1 MGFILILHGSW
12 MGWKAMEFRAGGTR
26 VSFSFG
32 FFAVLAVYMLV
43 DREGIGLPA
52 LAAVVLHES
61 GHIVLMRL
69 TGYQIPEMRFSPF
82 GVQIER
88 WGLLPDGRE
97 AAVYLGGVLA
107 NLLTGGIAWLFCGWN
122 LFTIV
127 SLGLILFNLLPVGRL
142 DGGQLLRLALGR
154 GCSPE
159 HADRLQK
166 WIGFLV
172 LTPLFAYGFY
182 LAAQGNYTL
191 LLTAGYLAVTLLRG

>member
-1 MGFILILHGSW
+1 
-12 MGWKAMEFRAGGTR
+12 MEFRAGGTR

-32 FFAVLAVYMLV
+32 FFAVLAVYILV
-43 DREGIGLPA
+43 DRQGVGLPA

-61 GHIVLMRL
+61 GHIILMRL
-69 TGYQIPEMRFSPF
+69 TGSRIPEMRFSPF
-82 GVQIER
+82 GVRIER
-88 WGLLPDGRE
+88 WGLLSDGRE
-97 AAVYLGGVLA
+97 AAVYLGGVLS
-107 NLLTGGIAWLFCGWN
+107 NLLTGGIIWLFCGWN
-122 LFTIV
+122 LFTVV

-154 GCSPE
+154 SCPPDR
-159 HADRLQK
+159 ADRLQK

-172 LTPLFAYGFY
+172 LTPLFAGGFF